1 MSEPSCPKCGAQVA
15 TLPGGTPRVTG
26 GGPAR
31 METPGAGPPM
41 DHARC
46 EKGHNLSRATGQSE
60 WQFVDGRPAKKA

>member
-1 MSEPSCPKCGAQVA
+1 
-15 TLPGGTPRVTG
+15 LPGGKPRLTG

-46 EKGHNLSRATGQSE
+46 EKGHNLSRSTEQSE